1 MRPCESRLLA
11 VFSTEKEREGGVWEG
26 GGVKTRDSG
35 GRRGAVKG
43 ASLSPLSF
51 SLCLSLSVSVCM
63 GFISLSFGLRVAY
76 FLKLDAYVLA
86 NICSFFAF
94 ISK

>member
-1 MRPCESRLLA
+1 MCGPASRASLPFFPQRKREKG
-11 VFSTEKEREGGVWEG
+11 VFGR
-26 GGVKTRDSG
+26 GVKTRDSG

-51 SLCLSLSVSVCM
+51 SLCLSLSLSVCM